1 MLRTIVHINEEL
13 CDGCG
18 ACARACHEGA
28 IAMVGGK
35 ARLMRDDYC
44 DGMGDCLPA
53 CPAGAITFERREA
66 AAYDE
71 AAVARAKAART
82 QAPAPAPHAC
92 PGSAPRVL
100 RPQPVFAAAGAFA
113 PSAPRTAGGAGE
125 AFATGAG
132 EPGLVSPL
140 APAAQA
146 AAPSQLAQWPCQ
158 IKLAPVC
165 APYFAGADL
174 LVAADCT
181 AFACADFHRLLMAGR
196 VTLVGCPKLD
206 AVDYAEKLGAI
217 LAANDVRSVTLARM
231 EVPCCGGLE
240 QAARRAIAASGRD
253 IPLAVVTIGCDG
265 RILG

>member
-35 ARLMRDDYC
+35 ARLLRDDYC

-53 CPAGAITFERREA
+53 CPAGAITFEQREA
-66 AAYDE
+66 AEYDA
-71 AAVARAKAART
+71 AAVAQRRAALVWEPAT
-82 QAPAPAPHAC
+82 PGVTFAPT
-92 PGSAPRVL
+92 
-100 RPQPVFAAAGAFA
+100 AAAEA
-113 PSAPRTAGGAGE
+113 PSSAG
-125 AFATGAG
+125 
-132 EPGLVSPL
+132 
-140 APAAQA
+140 
-146 AAPSQLAQWPCQ
+146 APSQLAQWPCQ
-158 IKLAPVC
+158 IKLVPVH
-165 APYFAGADL
+165 APYFQGADV

-206 AVDYAEKLGAI
+206 AVDYAEKLGTI
-217 LAANDVRSVTLARM
+217 FAANDVRSVTVARM

-240 QAARRAIAASGRD
+240 QAVRRAVAASGRD
-253 IPLAVVTIGCDG
+253 VPLSVVTVSRDG
-265 RILG
+265 RIL